1 MGGDSESKCHG
12 ASQTIIVI
20 LFASIHKRR
29 RRMYYFIKG
38 KDSVATIGKKVRR
51 IHEALEQARYM
62 DQRGMTN
69 ISIQDDA
76 GHTIDGND
84 LLACVKGEKV
94 LSDDLQAHYVS

>member
-1 MGGDSESKCHG
+1 
-12 ASQTIIVI
+12 VI
-20 LFASIHKRR
+20 LFGSTHMRR

-38 KDSVATIGKKVRR
+38 KDSLATIGKKVRH
-51 IHEALEQARYM
+51 IHAALEQARYL

-76 GHTIDGND
+76 GNTIDGDD

-94 LSDDLQAHYVS
+94 LSDDLRAHYVS